1 MQTSSSSTSPTHS
14 LLKPLE
20 RRSESFVQSFLWG
33 LFIVVIVVLG
43 LRIWAGWYTGP
54 VARNG
59 MLEALLVPA
68 EVREISN
75 LFVPAAEG
83 MVTYDSDPID
93 GGYKIRLPKGTFSDR
108 EIVEKG
114 RREGFEIV
122 GFDSSAGIT
131 SMVSENDKWRVAFVT
146 EADERTVLVWKKL
159 YR

>member
-1 MQTSSSSTSPTHS
+1 
-14 LLKPLE
+14 
-20 RRSESFVQSFLWG
+20 
-33 LFIVVIVVLG
+33 
-43 LRIWAGWYTGP
+43 
-54 VARNG
+54 

-83 MVTYDSDPID
+83 RVTYDSDPID